1 MGVGVDVLDRELR
14 AQVIE
19 ETRVRL
25 QQASDHYGQVFPE
38 IPVFF
43 DLRGKA
49 AGMYRVR
56 AGERLIR
63 YNPYIFARYFDDN
76 LAQTI
81 PHEVAHY
88 VSDLLHGFRNIR
100 PHGPEWKQVMVMFD
114 ADPRATC
121 NYDLHGLPQRRY
133 RQHAYRCGCRQHQ
146 LTTIRHNR
154 VRHDRM
160 RYFCRQCGAP
170 LRYVGEGEA

>member
-1 MGVGVDVLDRELR
+1 MDVLDRTLQ
-14 AQVIE
+14 AQVVE
-19 ETRVRL
+19 ETCFRL
-25 QQASDHYGQVFPE
+25 RQASGHFGRIFPE
-38 IPVFF
+38 IPVLF

-56 AGERLIR
+56 AGQRVIR
-63 YNPYIFARYFDDN
+63 YNPHIFARYFNDN

-100 PHGPEWKQVMVMFD
+100 PHGPEWKQVMAFFG
-114 ADPRATC
+114 ADSRATC
-121 NYDLHGLPQRRY
+121 SYDLHGLPQRRY

-154 VRHDRM
+154 VRQNRM
-160 RYFCRQCGAP
+160 RYYCRQCGDP
-170 LRYVGEGEA
+170 LRYVGED

>member
-1 MGVGVDVLDRELR
+1 MEPGVDALEGKLQ
-14 AQVIE
+14 AQVVE
-19 ETRVRL
+19 ETRARL
-25 QQASDHYGQVFPE
+25 RQAADFFGRVFPE
-38 IPVFF
+38 IPVLF

-56 AGERLIR
+56 AGQRVIR
-63 YNPYIFARYFDDN
+63 YNPFIFARYFDDN

-100 PHGPEWKQVMVMFD
+100 PHGQEWKRVMALFE
-114 ADPRATC
+114 ADPRVTC

-133 RQHAYRCGCRQHQ
+133 QQHAYRCGCRQHQ

-154 VRHDRM
+154 VRQNRM
-160 RYFCRQCGAP
+160 R
-170 LRYVGEGEA
+170 

>member
-1 MGVGVDVLDRELR
+1 LDVLGGGLQ
-14 AQVIE
+14 ALVIE
-19 ETRVRL
+19 ETSARL
-25 QQASDHYGQVFPE
+25 QQASDHFGQVFPE
-38 IPVFF
+38 IPVLF

-56 AGERLIR
+56 AGQRVIR
-63 YNPYIFARYFDDN
+63 YNPFIFARYFDDN

-100 PHGPEWKQVMVMFD
+100 PHGPEWKQVMALFE

-121 NYDLHGLPQRRY
+121 SYDLRGLPHRRY
-133 RQHAYRCGCRQHQ
+133 RQHAYRCSCRQHQ

-154 VRHDRM
+154 IRQNRM
-160 RYFCRQCGAP
+160 RYFCRQCGAA
-170 LRYVGEGEA
+170 LLYVGED